1 MGPTVWMT
9 YLAGRRPP
17 VVRTA
22 LPAGRR
28 PILATMRLHSSR
40 IEGPPARW
48 MAPSTPPPPRSEE
61 LAALTMASVVSLVM
75 SAGPWN
81 SSVLPL
87 AKVSLAAKLGMVSDV
102 GTGGGR
108 GRPPQLP
115 AGRRRYDLRF
125 CQPSLLGN
133 FLCYEFYIGC
143 ELVWLAWWGELELF
157 LHGIRPNSG
166 VGHAGVGSAGR
177 SIAQELN

>member
-75 SAGPWN
+75 SAGPTN
-81 SSVLPL
+81 SRILL
-87 AKVSLAAKLGMVSDV
+87 LTNVSLATKSGMVLGLSQQV
-102 GTGGGR
+102 AGEGARHNCRRGAGATIYGFASRHYLAIFFATNSTYVANWSGLPGG
-108 GRPPQLP
+108 
-115 AGRRRYDLRF
+115 A
-125 CQPSLLGN
+125 SSN
-133 FLCYEFYIGC
+133 FSFTE
-143 ELVWLAWWGELELF
+143 
-157 LHGIRPNSG
+157 SG
-166 VGHAGVGSAGR
+166 PTRV
-177 SIAQELN
+177 